1 MTFSAQEVSLFN
13 TDDVAA
19 LLVCRPLE
27 YNWNRTIEGHC
38 YNQSEAFE
46 AVGIV
51 NLLTDFFI
59 FVLPMPVLWGLQL
72 PVGKKIGLTATFGIG
87 LMYV

>member
-1 MTFSAQEVSLFN
+1 MTFSAQEVSLSN
-13 TDDVAA
+13 TDVVAA

-38 YNQSEAFE
+38 YHQSEAFE

-59 FVLPMPVLWGLQL
+59 FALPMPVLWGLQL